1 MKIAIAKNG
10 DVVSEHFGHAK
21 EFLVVNVENQKEIS
35 REIAI
40 PPEGEHIPGAM
51 PRWIASLGANLLI
64 TGGIGQRASQM
75 LRDGGVDVACV
86 QPLSVEKILGEFLD
100 NSLEIVGD
108 QCSHDHSSY

>member
-51 PRWIASLGANLLI
+51 PR
-64 TGGIGQRASQM
+64 
-75 LRDGGVDVACV
+75 
-86 QPLSVEKILGEFLD
+86 
-100 NSLEIVGD
+100 
-108 QCSHDHSSY
+108 